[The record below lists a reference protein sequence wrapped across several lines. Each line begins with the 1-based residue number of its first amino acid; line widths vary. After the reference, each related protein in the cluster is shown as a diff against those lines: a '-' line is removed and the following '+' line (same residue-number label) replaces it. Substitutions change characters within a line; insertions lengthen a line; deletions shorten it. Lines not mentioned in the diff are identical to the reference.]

1 MLESILDIK
10 KNKKTRRINRKPP
23 IKINKLDKNL
33 SFDISNFLCYNIINK
48 SKKGSLN
55 LMTNS
60 NLREAIRA
68 AFHDSGLSVE
78 DFDSAISS
86 ALDELRSEEKRATTC
101 GLDCMSLPWESFFD
115 NIIFPYITAQI
126 PSCKDLANLSKDD
139 ELYKII
145 RSETKEFFASV
156 GKVHSLLSN
165 PNNDYLS
172 ELFSA
177 LLQ

>member
-1 MLESILDIK
+1 M
-10 KNKKTRRINRKPP
+10 N
-23 IKINKLDKNL
+23 
-33 SFDISNFLCYNIINK
+33 
-48 SKKGSLN
+48 
-55 LMTNS
+55 NS

-78 DFDSAISS
+78 SFNSAMNDVI
-86 ALDELRSEEKRATTC
+86 DELYDEEEKNATTC
-101 GLDCMSLPWESFFD
+101 GLDCMSLPWDSFFD

-126 PSCKDLANLSKDD
+126 PSCGDLANLSKDD